1 MSAHLR
7 RRILQ
12 AAQGLAIT
20 GGGGEGGDARGE
32 VEDDGDKGEGVF
44 PVVSL
49 TSIVVTDIQNPK
61 YMVKAKD

>member
-12 AAQGLAIT
+12 AAQGLTTI
-20 GGGGEGGDARGE
+20 GGRGEGGDATGE
-32 VEDDGDKGEGVF
+32 VEDVGEGDGDMGEVVF

-49 TSIVVTDIQNPK
+49 DSILVTDIQ
-61 YMVKAKD
+61 